1 MKVTRNYQ
9 VTIPE
14 EVRKIVKL
22 NEGDTVEIEALN
34 SDQVILKRVIPL
46 EELKGAW
53 ANDSEIDNAMGEVE
67 RLWKTGRCQR
77 NLRRYRHSDRL
88 FEKERTRFARLR
100 TVEKQR
106 ILRLGSHQLR
116 FSSSF
121 SEQDRRI

>member
-67 RLWKTGRCQR
+67 RLWK
-77 NLRRYRHSDRL
+77 SW
-88 FEKERTRFARLR
+88 KMPKKSA
-100 TVEKQR
+100 
-106 ILRLGSHQLR
+106 
-116 FSSSF
+116 
-121 SEQDRRI
+121 